1 MAMLRKLAV
10 TACDFMY
17 SSLKMAAFPD
27 TPSSAE
33 VFALVQCLCRENVF
47 HRLVKIYGECV
58 EATTCITIVCKT
70 WGKAGGSQTH

>member
-47 HRLVKIYGECV
+47 H
-58 EATTCITIVCKT
+58 
-70 WGKAGGSQTH
+70 